1 MAMMAVVGGKLS
13 WFLLPPLKTSLVSA
27 RYACSKD
34 KARAK
39 MPHEG
44 SRPVMPLMGIRG
56 KPYTNFRTLWVGA
69 VRLQGLIPLKSNT
82 PPSASTP

>member
-13 WFLLPPLKTSLVSA
+13 WLPPPSLKTSLVSA
-27 RYACSKD
+27 RYACKD

-44 SRPVMPLMGIRG
+44 SRPVAPLINHFGGNLVQVLGPYGWELLDTRG
-56 KPYTNFRTLWVGA
+56 SYP
-69 VRLQGLIPLKSNT
+69 
-82 PPSASTP
+82 